1 MKNSYKKFHII
12 LTACLILATTCGCTN
27 PLGILTKTKIN
38 DVELIEV
45 QNPDYTFTYK
55 TSDGKIIFSNIGQ
68 LIFTER
74 IATIAKDGK
83 YGIVNKSG
91 EYIVEPIY
99 DYIAEFHDGMC
110 AFFIQ
115 DISNGVKIGYFNNKG
130 EIAIEAIPADLQLDS
145 GYSYD
150 YNFHNGLA
158 MYRQPQTYKYGF
170 IDKSGNYVIPSQFGS
185 FEGHDGEEVANPFID
200 GYAAVYL
207 GEGQAYRSDVYKGQF
222 ALIDKTGKILNGQK
236 YDSLNLT
243 YFEPGKPSYE
253 ARLGNKFL
261 TLDTKGNVLK
271 EESY

>member
-27 PLGILTKTKIN
+27 PLGNLTKTKIN

-45 QNPDYTFTYK
+45 QNSDYTFTYK

-68 LIFTER
+68 LIFTDG

-83 YGIVNKSG
+83 YGLVNKLG

-99 DYIAEFHDGMC
+99 DYIAEFHEGMC

-130 EIAIEAIPADLQLDS
+130 EVAIEPIPADLQLNS

-150 YNFHNGLA
+150 YNFYNGLA

-170 IDKSGNYVIPSQFGS
+170 IDKSGKFIIEPIYTWA
-185 FEGHDGEEVANPFID
+185 EPF
-200 GYAAVYL
+200 
-207 GEGQAYRSDVYKGQF
+207 
-222 ALIDKTGKILNGQK
+222 
-236 YDSLNLT
+236 
-243 YFEPGKPSYE
+243 
-253 ARLGNKFL
+253 
-261 TLDTKGNVLK
+261 KGNLAPVTDI
-271 EESY
+271 SINQVN